1 VHGSVVLVVAIGT
14 SADEVATAFEGRC
27 PVVRASSMDEA
38 VELAGDLASPGDTVL
53 LSPGCTSLDW
63 YENYGERGDHFARLV
78 RERTDRD
85 SSS

>member
-1 VHGSVVLVVAIGT
+1 
-14 SADEVATAFEGRC
+14 
-27 PVVRASSMDEA
+27 MDEA